1 MERTQHWKCSLDFD
15 TNWYHTKNFLDIHK
29 RIYWLGRLCTSSMIF
44 VRRSTNIPVSR
55 SKVSL
60 HGGTLHW
67 NCATIL
73 LRKFSP
79 IYYYALD
86 QKHKCQSNT
95 KPFKTKKTKTRMC
108 SSVKVTK
115 VLVTIDHF
123 SVLWKHFWKFS
134 EKEKLMSAMPAEYAK
149 CLNGFY

>member
-1 MERTQHWKCSLDFD
+1 
-15 TNWYHTKNFLDIHK
+15 
-29 RIYWLGRLCTSSMIF
+29 MIF
-44 VRRSTNIPVSR
+44 VRRRSTNIPVSY

-60 HGGTLHW
+60 HGGTLLW

-95 KPFKTKKTKTRMC
+95 KPFKTKKTITRMC
-108 SSVKVTK
+108 SSVKATK

-134 EKEKLMSAMPAEYAK
+134 EKKSLCQLCLRNMLNASMDFIKCSNELSCWTTVRGCATTASALIIGRHERYP
-149 CLNGFY
+149 L